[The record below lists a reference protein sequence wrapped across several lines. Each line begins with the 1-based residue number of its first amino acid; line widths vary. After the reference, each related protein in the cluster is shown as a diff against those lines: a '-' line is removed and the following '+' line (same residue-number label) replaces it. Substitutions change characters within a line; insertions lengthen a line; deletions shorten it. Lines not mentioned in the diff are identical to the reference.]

1 MNSKQ
6 FYPSGLKL
14 SYSKRSKQ
22 RYQRGAFMTRVF
34 KTLLIGLIAITSL
47 LTSASAQSVTGAS
60 QLPADP
66 RFDKKISVDLPAID
80 LEMYLKTLGASV
92 NLQVIGTN
100 LPAVQVA
107 LKFKDVPFRQI
118 WANVL
123 AIYGL
128 DFILQSNDLVI
139 IGSREAIAALKPQ
152 PPVAVT
158 PPPAPEPAQEI
169 RTYIIKSDVA
179 AIRSLLETQVPG
191 VKTSSVGN
199 RLVVTATAAQHV
211 RIASLLTELDI
222 APPVLP
228 LPPVVAE
235 IRPEIRT
242 YVIKGDITAISK
254 LLETQFPGIKI
265 SSVGSRLV
273 VTATP
278 DQQAQITALL
288 VTADVAPPA
297 LIPATP
303 VDIDTKT
310 VALSYA
316 KAVKLAEVLQKVVS
330 GTVLNAPGATASTTA
345 TSTTL
350 PGATTTAPLTGV
362 SVIAEESSN
371 SLIISGPTQTVARL
385 LAIIPNLD
393 KPQQMV
399 NVGVRIQEISDAAGR
414 NLGIDW
420 TFGIGNFSGSIAS
433 GALNFVLD
441 ATRSLV
447 GLNIGAA
454 LNALE
459 TQRLSKR
466 VNDSTLTVLNNGTG
480 NVKVGG
486 RIEITSESSGSGTT
500 PGSGLASRTIPYGVE
515 IQVTPSI
522 AADGN
527 ISLETSAS
535 VSSVLNPSS
544 TDFKRIDFIDR
555 AAKSTVRLRDGQ
567 TVLLGSL
574 LQTIDD
580 SSSSGIPFISS
591 IPLLGEAFKTTKS
604 SSEQTQI
611 LIVVTVNLIK

>member
-1 MNSKQ
+1 
-6 FYPSGLKL
+6 
-14 SYSKRSKQ
+14 
-22 RYQRGAFMTRVF
+22 MTRIF
-34 KTLLIGLIAITSL
+34 KTLLIGLLAISSL
-47 LTSASAQSVTGAS
+47 IGSASAQVVTGAS
-60 QLPADP
+60 QLPADV
-66 RFDKKISVDLPAID
+66 RFDKKINVDLPAID

-118 WANVL
+118 WTNVL

-139 IGSREAIAALKPQ
+139 VGSRDAIAALKPQ
-152 PPVAVT
+152 APVAVT

-191 VKTSSVGN
+191 VKLSNVGN
-199 RLVVTATAAQHV
+199 RLVVTATVAQHA

-222 APPVLP
+222 APPVVP
-228 LPPVVAE
+228 APPVVAE

-242 YVIKGDITAISK
+242 YIIKGDVPSISK
-254 LLETQFPGIKI
+254 LLETQFTGIKI
-265 SSVGSRLV
+265 SSVDNRLV
-273 VTATP
+273 ITATP

-288 VTADVAPPA
+288 ATADVAPTPPA
-297 LIPATP
+297 PPAPVPP
-303 VDIDTKT
+303 VDIDTRT
-310 VALSYA
+310 VPLSYA
-316 KAVKLAEVLQKVVS
+316 KAAKLAEVLQKVAGGTSLTSS
-330 GTVLNAPGATASTTA
+330 GTASSTAVTPTA

-350 PGATTTAPLTGV
+350 PGATSNAPLTGV
-362 SVIAEESSN
+362 TVIAEESSN
-371 SLIISGPTQTVARL
+371 SLIISGPTATVARL

-420 TFGIGNFSGSIAS
+420 TFGVGNFSGSIAS

-500 PGSGLASRTIPYGVE
+500 GAASGLASRTIPYGVE

-535 VSSVLNPSS
+535 VSSVLNPNS

-574 LQTIDD
+574 LQTIEDN
-580 SSSSGIPFISS
+580 SSRGIPFISS
-591 IPLLGEAFKTTKS
+591 IPLLGEAFKTTNN

-611 LIVVTVNLIK
+611 LIVVTVNIVK

>member
-1 MNSKQ
+1 
-6 FYPSGLKL
+6 
-14 SYSKRSKQ
+14 
-22 RYQRGAFMTRVF
+22 MTRVF

-47 LTSASAQSVTGAS
+47 IASATAQSVTGAS
-60 QLPADP
+60 QLPADV
-66 RFDKKISVDLPAID
+66 RFDKKINVDLPAID

-118 WANVL
+118 WSNVL

-139 IGSREAIAALKPQ
+139 VGSREAISALKPQ
-152 PPVAVT
+152 PPAVIA
-158 PPPAPEPAQEI
+158 PPPAVEPAQEI
-169 RTYIIKSDVA
+169 RTYTIKSDVA

-191 VKTSSVGN
+191 VKVSTVNN
-199 RLVVTATAAQHV
+199 RLVVTATAAQHT

-222 APPVLP
+222 APPVP
-228 LPPVVAE
+228 PVAPVVAE
-235 IRPEIRT
+235 VRPEIRT
-242 YVIKGDITAISK
+242 YTIKGDVTAISK
-254 LLETQFPGIKI
+254 LLETQFAGVKI
-265 SSVGSRLV
+265 SSVGNRLV

-278 DQQAQITALL
+278 DQQAQIAALL
-288 VTADVAPPA
+288 ASADVAPAAPTPA
-297 LIPATP
+297 APL
-303 VDIDTKT
+303 DIDTKT
-310 VALSYA
+310 VPLSYA
-316 KAVKLAEVLQKVVS
+316 KAAKLAEVLQKVVN
-330 GTVLNAPGATASTTA
+330 GTALTSSADVPQA

-350 PGATTTAPLTGV
+350 PGATSNAPLSGV

-385 LAIIPNLD
+385 LAIIPSLD

-420 TFGIGNFSGSIAS
+420 SFGVGNFSGSIIS

-441 ATRSLV
+441 ATRSLY

-480 NVKVGG
+480 SVKVGG
-486 RIEITSESSGSGTT
+486 RIEITSESSGSSTAGAA
-500 PGSGLASRTIPYGVE
+500 GGGLASRTIPYGVE

-535 VSSVLNPSS
+535 VSSVLNPNS

-580 SSSSGIPFISS
+580 STSSGIPFISS

>member
-1 MNSKQ
+1 
-6 FYPSGLKL
+6 
-14 SYSKRSKQ
+14 
-22 RYQRGAFMTRVF
+22 MTRVF

-47 LTSASAQSVTGAS
+47 LANATAQSVTGAS

-179 AIRSLLETQVPG
+179 AIRALLETQVPG

-199 RLVVTATAAQHV
+199 RLVVTATAAQHA

-242 YVIKGDITAISK
+242 YVIKGDITAIGK

-288 VTADVAPPA
+288 ATADVSPPA
-297 LIPATP
+297 PIPAAP
-303 VDIDTKT
+303 VDIRTET
-310 VALSYA
+310 VPLSYA
-316 KAVKLAEVLQKVVS
+316 KAAKLAEVLQKVVS
-330 GTVLNAPGATASTTA
+330 GTSLTSSSSTTTSATGVTPATTA

-420 TFGIGNFSGSIAS
+420 TFGVGNFSGSIAS

-500 PGSGLASRTIPYGVE
+500 PGSGLASRTSPYGVE

>member
-1 MNSKQ
+1 
-6 FYPSGLKL
+6 
-14 SYSKRSKQ
+14 
-22 RYQRGAFMTRVF
+22 MTRIL
-34 KTLLIGLIAITSL
+34 KTLLIGLLAISSL
-47 LTSASAQSVTGAS
+47 LSTVTAQSVTGAS
-60 QLPADP
+60 QLPADA
-66 RFDKKISVDLPAID
+66 RFDKKINVDLPAID

-118 WANVL
+118 WTNVL

-139 IGSREAIAALKPQ
+139 VGSREAIAALKPQ

-169 RTYIIKSDVA
+169 RTYTIKSDVA

-191 VKTSSVGN
+191 VKLSNVGN
-199 RLVVTATAAQHV
+199 KLVVTATAAQHA

-222 APPVLP
+222 APPVVP
-228 LPPVVAE
+228 VPPVVAE
-235 IRPEIRT
+235 VRPEIRT
-242 YVIKGDITAISK
+242 YIIKGDVVSISK
-254 LLETQFPGIKI
+254 LLETQFAGIKI

-273 VTATP
+273 VTATAE
-278 DQQAQITALL
+278 QHARITALL
-288 VTADVAPPA
+288 NDADQAPPPPPA
-297 LIPATP
+297 PIPVAP
-303 VDIDTKT
+303 VDIDTRT
-310 VALSYA
+310 VPLSYA
-316 KAVKLAEVLQKVVS
+316 KAAKLAEVLQKVAT
-330 GTVLNAPGATASTTA
+330 GTSLTSSSTTALAATSTTA

-350 PGATTTAPLTGV
+350 PGATTNAPLTGV
-362 SVIAEESSN
+362 TVIAEESSN
-371 SLIISGPTQTVARL
+371 SLIISGPTATVARL

-393 KPQQMV
+393 KPQQLV

-420 TFGIGNFSGSIAS
+420 SFGIGNFSGSIVN

-441 ATRSLV
+441 ATKSLS

-486 RIEITSESSGSGTT
+486 RIEITSQSSAGSSTT
-500 PGSGLASRTIPYGVE
+500 AASGLASRTIPYGVE

-535 VSSVLNPSS
+535 VSSVLNPNS
-544 TDFKRIDFIDR
+544 TDFQRIDFIDR

-574 LQTIDD
+574 LQTIED
-580 SSSSGIPFISS
+580 SSSRGLPFISS
-591 IPLLGEAFKTTKS
+591 IPLLGEAFKS
-604 SSEQTQI
+604 SNNSSEQTQI
-611 LIVVTVNLIK
+611 LIVVTVNIIK

>member
-1 MNSKQ
+1 
-6 FYPSGLKL
+6 
-14 SYSKRSKQ
+14 
-22 RYQRGAFMTRVF
+22 MTRIL
-34 KTLLIGLIAITSL
+34 KTLLIGLFAISSL
-47 LTSASAQSVTGAS
+47 LSTVTAQSVTGTS
-60 QLPADP
+60 QLPADT
-66 RFDKKISVDLPAID
+66 RFDKKINVDLPAID

-118 WANVL
+118 WTNVL

-139 IGSREAIAALKPQ
+139 VGSREAINALKPQ
-152 PPVAVT
+152 APVVVP
-158 PPPAPEPAQEI
+158 PPPAVEPAQEI
-169 RTYIIKSDVA
+169 RTYTIKSDVA

-191 VKTSSVGN
+191 VKLSNVGN
-199 RLVVTATAAQHV
+199 KLVVTATATQHA

-222 APPVLP
+222 APPVAP
-228 LPPVVAE
+228 IPPVVAE
-235 IRPEIRT
+235 VRPEIRT
-242 YVIKGDITAISK
+242 YLIKGDVAAISK
-254 LLETQFPGIKI
+254 LLETQFTGIKI
-265 SSVGSRLV
+265 SSVSSRLV
-273 VTATP
+273 ITATP
-278 DQQAQITALL
+278 EQQAQITALL
-288 VTADVAPPA
+288 ATADVAPTPPA
-297 LIPATP
+297 PPAP
-303 VDIDTKT
+303 VAPIDIDTKT
-310 VALSYA
+310 VPLSYA
-316 KAVKLAEVLQKVVS
+316 KAAKLAEVLQKVVN
-330 GTVLNAPGATASTTA
+330 GTALTSSADAPQA

-350 PGATTTAPLTGV
+350 PGATSNAPLVGV

-371 SLIISGPTQTVARL
+371 SLIISGPAQTVARL
-385 LAIIPNLD
+385 LAIIPSLD

-420 TFGIGNFSGSIAS
+420 SFGVGNFSGSIAS

-480 NVKVGG
+480 NIKVGG
-486 RIEITSESSGSGTT
+486 RIEITSETAGSGTA
-500 PGSGLASRTIPYGVE
+500 GAAGGLASRTIPYGVE

-527 ISLETSAS
+527 ISLETSAA
-535 VSSVLNPSS
+535 VSSVLNPNS

-580 SSSSGIPFISS
+580 STSSGIPFISS

>member
-1 MNSKQ
+1 
-6 FYPSGLKL
+6 
-14 SYSKRSKQ
+14 
-22 RYQRGAFMTRVF
+22 MTRIF

-47 LTSASAQSVTGAS
+47 VSGASAQTVTGAS

-66 RFDKKISVDLPAID
+66 RFDKKINVDLPAID

-139 IGSREAIAALKPQ
+139 VGSRDAIAALKPQ
-152 PPVAVT
+152 PPVVVA

-169 RTYIIKSDVA
+169 RTYTIKSDVT

-191 VKTSSVGN
+191 VKISTVNN
-199 RLVVTATAAQHV
+199 RLVVTATAAQHT

-222 APPVLP
+222 APPVAP
-228 LPPVVAE
+228 VVPVVAE
-235 IRPEIRT
+235 VRPEIRT
-242 YVIKGDITAISK
+242 YTVKGDVAAISK
-254 LLETQFPGIKI
+254 LLETQFAGIKI
-265 SSVGSRLV
+265 SSVGNRLV

-288 VTADVAPPA
+288 ATADVAPPA
-297 LIPATP
+297 PIPAAP
-303 VDIDTKT
+303 VDVDTKT

-316 KAVKLAEVLQKVVS
+316 KAAKLAEVLQKVVS
-330 GTVLNAPGATASTTA
+330 GTVLDAPSTTTTTA

-350 PGATTTAPLTGV
+350 PGASTNAPLTGV

-420 TFGIGNFSGSIAS
+420 TFGVGNFSGSIAS

-486 RIEITSESSGSGTT
+486 RIEITSQSSAGSGTT
-500 PGSGLASRTIPYGVE
+500 AASGLASRTIPYGVE
-515 IQVTPSI
+515 VQVTPSI

-535 VSSVLNPSS
+535 VSSVLNPNS
-544 TDFKRIDFIDR
+544 TDFQRIDFIDR

-611 LIVVTVNLIK
+611 IIVVTVNLIK

>member
-14 SYSKRSKQ
+14 SHSKRSKQ

-66 RFDKKISVDLPAID
+66 RFDKKINVDLPAID

-118 WANVL
+118 WSNVL

-139 IGSREAIAALKPQ
+139 VGSREAIAALKPQ
-152 PPVAVT
+152 APVAVT
-158 PPPAPEPAQEI
+158 PPPAPEPVQEI
-169 RTYIIKSDVA
+169 RTYTIKSDVA

-191 VKTSSVGN
+191 VKISNVGN

-211 RIASLLTELDI
+211 RITSLLTELDI

-235 IRPEIRT
+235 VRPEIRT
-242 YVIKGDITAISK
+242 YVIKGDVTAISK

-278 DQQAQITALL
+278 DQQAQIAALL
-288 VTADVAPPA
+288 STADVAPAAPTPA
-297 LIPATP
+297 API
-303 VDIDTKT
+303 DIDTKT
-310 VALSYA
+310 VPLSYA
-316 KAVKLAEVLQKVVS
+316 KAAKLAEVLQKVVN
-330 GTVLNAPGATASTTA
+330 GTALTSNADAPQA

-350 PGATTTAPLTGV
+350 PGATSNAPLSGV

-385 LAIIPNLD
+385 LAIIPSLD

-480 NVKVGG
+480 SVKVGG
-486 RIEITSESSGSGTT
+486 RIEITSESSGSGST

-535 VSSVLNPSS
+535 VSSVLNPNS

>member
-169 RTYIIKSDVA
+169 RTYVIKSDVA

-242 YVIKGDITAISK
+242 YVIKSDITAISK

-288 VTADVAPPA
+288 ATADVAPPA
-297 LIPATP
+297 LIPAAP

-535 VSSVLNPSS
+535 VSSVLNPNS